1 MQDEQQVRHL
11 YVLLS
16 GDTHTERRASCRETH
31 TQHRLHTA
39 TLSPPHTVYFNAL
52 YFLISLIFCAS
63 EDKQQLEM
71 SLILTV
77 LDKLAYFLSLLAFCV
92 SVSYSWLK

>member
-1 MQDEQQVRHL
+1 MQVRHL
-11 YVLLS
+11 YVVLIEATGVETETEQITDVGRETAQALAKGALKYRSLLFNLGYLLS
-16 GDTHTERRASCRETH
+16 T
-31 TQHRLHTA
+31 
-39 TLSPPHTVYFNAL
+39 
-52 YFLISLIFCAS
+52 

-77 LDKLAYFLSLLAFCV
+77 LDKLAYFLSLIAFCV